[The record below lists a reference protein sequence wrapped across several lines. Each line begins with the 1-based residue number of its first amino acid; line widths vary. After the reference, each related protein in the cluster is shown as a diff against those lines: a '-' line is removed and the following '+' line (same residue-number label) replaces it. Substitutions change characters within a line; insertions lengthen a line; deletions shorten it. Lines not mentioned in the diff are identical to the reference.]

1 MLEVNIFDKFL
12 FVEICIKW
20 VKYLLNEDDD
30 VEMVKIRFIEVY
42 KVIVFC

>member
-1 MLEVNIFDKFL
+1 MLEVNIFDNFL
-12 FVEICIKW
+12 FVEICIKG

>member
-1 MLEVNIFDKFL
+1 MLEVNIFDNFL
-12 FVEICIKW
+12 FVEICIKG
-20 VKYLLNEDDD
+20 VEYLLNEDDD